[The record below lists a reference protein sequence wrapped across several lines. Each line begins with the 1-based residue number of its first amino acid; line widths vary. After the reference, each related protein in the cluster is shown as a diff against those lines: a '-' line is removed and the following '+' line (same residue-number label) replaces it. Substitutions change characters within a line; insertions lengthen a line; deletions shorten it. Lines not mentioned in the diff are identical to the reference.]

1 MNSCS
6 SMDISA
12 VHPSTAELSSG
23 GWWHVHCIQGINVV
37 CTSLCIC
44 RCILHALK
52 VLHQAG
58 YAHTDLRWENI
69 ILQHADQ
76 WVLIDLEFACVLNS
90 VPFTPVGEPMSCV
103 LVIGLY
109 CLSAC
114 LQNAFRKPQ
123 SKESKMSPEPVVSR
137 VLSQNICI
145 LSVDMVLCVHTLNML
160 QVLDAYVF
168 KKFAI
173 QGGRNCADYRTYQK
187 GAARVVHST
196 VVKKL

>member
-1 MNSCS
+1 MGSGV
-6 SMDISA
+6 ISA
-12 VHPSTAELSSG
+12 VHPSRY
-23 GWWHVHCIQGINVV
+23 VV

-103 LVIGLY
+103 LVFGLY

-123 SKESKMSPEPVVSR
+123 SKESKMFLQPVMSR

-145 LSVDMVLCVHTLNML
+145 LNVEMVLHVHSLNML
-160 QVLDAYVF
+160 QVLDA
-168 KKFAI
+168 
-173 QGGRNCADYRTYQK
+173 
-187 GAARVVHST
+187 
-196 VVKKL
+196 

>member
-1 MNSCS
+1 M
-6 SMDISA
+6 
-12 VHPSTAELSSG
+12 HRT
-23 GWWHVHCIQGINVV
+23 QGINGV

-90 VPFTPVGEPMSCV
+90 VPFTPVGEPMSCI
-103 LVIGLY
+103 LLYGLY

-114 LQNAFRKPQ
+114 LQYIFTKPE
-123 SKESKMSPEPVVSR
+123 SKESKMSLQPVVSR
-137 VLSQNICI
+137 TLLQNIFVLSVEMM
-145 LSVDMVLCVHTLNML
+145 LHVHTLNML
-160 QVLDAYVF
+160 LVLDA
-168 KKFAI
+168 
-173 QGGRNCADYRTYQK
+173 
-187 GAARVVHST
+187 
-196 VVKKL
+196 